1 LICYFKNDIL
11 APALLYGEA
20 QSAESRMDFIHKMKI
35 VLKELKETRVCLKI
49 IGKSLMIKPVERLK
63 DIKSENEQLISII
76 AKSIDTAK
84 KNLELN
90 KK

>member
-1 LICYFKNDIL
+1 L
-11 APALLYGEA
+11 
-20 QSAESRMDFIHKMKI
+20 
-35 VLKELKETRVCLKI
+35 LKI
-49 IGKSLMIKPVERLK
+49 IGKSSMITPVERLK

-84 KNLELN
+84 KNLELI